1 MERGSGVAKATH
13 VMVQRLYACRAR
25 LHEEGPGWG
34 CREQVELKSPL
45 RGHDERVLQSGL
57 QGLNEGRERQGW
69 HVEVCNQKTFCT

>member
-45 RGHDERVLQSGL
+45 RGHDERVL
-57 QGLNEGRERQGW
+57 
-69 HVEVCNQKTFCT
+69 